1 VKGDDEG
8 QSYKDAMQ
16 IENSIAEA
24 TAVATRTLNP
34 KVGELSRNVSTNSKA
49 SKKSK
54 SPLKKEHPV
63 FDAPAPALE
72 DSDSDEEDEND
83 HAFDH
88 PSTYVDQ
95 PWIWLPKDPLGLSE
109 VLVSELKAA
118 GVDASDVGAI
128 MDKKGVVEVT
138 RNPPDEEWR
147 GGQDS

>member
-1 VKGDDEG
+1 
-8 QSYKDAMQ
+8 
-16 IENSIAEA
+16 
-24 TAVATRTLNP
+24 
-34 KVGELSRNVSTNSKA
+34 
-49 SKKSK
+49 
-54 SPLKKEHPV
+54 LKKEHPV

-138 RNPPDEEWR
+138 RNPH
-147 GGQDS
+147 